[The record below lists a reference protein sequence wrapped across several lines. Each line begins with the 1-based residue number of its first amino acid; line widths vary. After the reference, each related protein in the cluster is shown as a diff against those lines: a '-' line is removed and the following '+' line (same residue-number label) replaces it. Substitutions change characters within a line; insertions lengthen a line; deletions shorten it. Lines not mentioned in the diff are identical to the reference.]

1 MQEKNRDESKVK
13 VHILNKEYTIK
24 TKGHSPQYVRELAAM
39 VNEQMELIQKQNPI
53 VSRDDVALL
62 VALNLADQLQK
73 IKQDYEELTN
83 LIEECRGV

>member
-1 MQEKNRDESKVK
+1 
-13 VHILNKEYTIK
+13 
-24 TKGHSPQYVRELAAM
+24 M

-53 VSRDDVALL
+53 LSRDDVALL